1 MRRRDYIK
9 VKRELKRVD
18 KKPDI
23 HSCRSLIA
31 LSGLFIKHSDS
42 YRFRKKYHTK
52 RIVRKARRYVE
63 REDQKMDEATH
74 EAFERLMD
82 ENNRQNHRIQR
93 LEDAQTQITQL
104 ALSVQKLAQAVEAM
118 TKEQAEQGKRLKVI
132 EEIPAKR
139 WTNAMKTAFTSIV
152 GVIAGALAVGLIQ
165 LIAQHV

>member
-1 MRRRDYIK
+1 
-9 VKRELKRVD
+9 
-18 KKPDI
+18 
-23 HSCRSLIA
+23 
-31 LSGLFIKHSDS
+31 
-42 YRFRKKYHTK
+42 
-52 RIVRKARRYVE
+52 
-63 REDQKMDEATH
+63 MDEATH

-165 LIAQHV
+165 MIAQHV